1 MKTGGGCK
9 DMNHL
14 QGLGFS
20 MEERSLISVFSGGSR
35 TDVISDINRVMP
47 HLEDDMLLG
56 LSKRVLERLEHISD
70 EEFAGLE
77 FMGQR

>member
-9 DMNHL
+9 GMNHL

-35 TDVISDINRVMP
+35 TDVIADINRVMP

-56 LSKRVLERLEHISD
+56 PSKRVLERLEHISD